1 MWDLISVPASLCNV
15 RLVTSSATLS
25 SHRALL
31 FSSLP
36 AISDM
41 VCCCPG
47 TTTIILDPDFSSEEV
62 AASLD
67 TLHKTGN
74 SQPLAGVLGLD
85 GGEVDKL
92 GGEVV
97 EGDSSLLQDKLDSL
111 TPSELNFEER
121 AGELLNFNEGELFFK
136 QFTLSDNSE
145 LAESVKRIE
154 KEQLFMPLEHSYEKP
169 KGDKT
174 NMAKLGKC
182 NSEKTIIGDPKK
194 RENREKFYCE
204 QCNKILVISDRE
216 KHMKKM
222 HTAKVKRPEKQRKLV
237 NCNVCNQT
245 VREGWNLTRHMRSMH
260 SVQGE
265 VSCPKDFC
273 DSTFESEYDMKV
285 NTKIADQDYND
296 TKSAGA

>member
-154 KEQLFMPLEHSYEKP
+154 KEQLFMPLEDSYEKP
-169 KGDKT
+169 KDDKT
-174 NMAKLGKC
+174 NMTVSRLGEYY
-182 NSEKTIIGDPKK
+182 SEKTTIKK
-194 RENREKFYCE
+194 RDKQE
-204 QCNKILVISDRE
+204 NKILVISDRE

-222 HTAKVKRPEKQRKLV
+222 HTVKVKRSEKQIKLV